1 MMRRARKSVL
11 RLVWTTVFVAGLL
24 VRSVPAQEA
33 SVTAPSEVMEP
44 PSQPAVAPV
53 IEVPSLSLG
62 EAVRLTLL
70 HNPQVLLA
78 QQEVAL
84 AAGAYQLERG
94 FFDHAFEAAPAYS
107 YSKTEILPF
116 LRQRERDKRARL
128 KALADGYGRM
138 AEELEKA
145 LQESQ
150 NPPPCPEGV
159 DFQDV
164 IVVTG
169 LEDTVELEEI
179 CIPRDLTT
187 TRRVLEAIGA
197 GDFNLGETISDLV
210 QLQREQLSL
219 RQEIAHT
226 IGTKSALALERQAEM
241 PEDEI
246 VKTLTFDFAYVS
258 PFRNGMTFR
267 GDLRFQSEEDNF
279 RAKPLDPTFGGLG
292 TPNHFPS
299 FIRASV
305 DIPLGK
311 GRGSVTAAAPE
322 RAAEENLAAQREFL
336 RHTMAEE
343 VFGTVLAFTN
353 LMTSQE
359 TLKLLE
365 DSRAANRRIVE
376 ATRELVEANELARTE
391 LARAQARAAVVH
403 EAVADAKLSVVE
415 ARFALA
421 QAMGLKVESVDNA
434 PTTGDR
440 FPDELVSGENSD
452 TLSERAIAE
461 RRDLR
466 AVDRLRDAARIL
478 SEGAKA
484 DLKRRIDLNV
494 SGGIS
499 TFYDSPFFRYLP
511 DELDE
516 PPPKPPVHFYSPRG
530 YWRALRGDWKPFLKI
545 ELVVDWPFKNNVARG
560 QFVQKESSLNRAQ
573 IELADLERTI
583 VDNIIRVTGALDRA
597 TNVIELRRGALG
609 YFEQTLDASL
619 EMFEAGDI
627 TLIDTLTTEEDLT
640 REKIQLAQAMRVYI
654 SLLARLRFEIGDLLR
669 FSDEGTTSETVEFS
683 LQGLV
688 AGAPDE

>member
-1 MMRRARKSVL
+1 MSKAQHSTL
-11 RLVWTTVFVAGLL
+11 RIIGTTLFIAGAAFRPL
-24 VRSVPAQEA
+24 SAQE
-33 SVTAPSEVMEP
+33 SQVTAASQVMEP
-44 PSQPAVAPV
+44 PAQPAAAPV

-84 AAGAYQLERG
+84 AAAAYQQVRG
-94 FFDHAFEAAPAYS
+94 FFDHAFEAAPAYN
-107 YSKTEILPF
+107 YSKTESLPF
-116 LRQRERDKRARL
+116 LRRRERDKRDRL

-145 LQESQ
+145 LAEGQ

-159 DFQDV
+159 DFTDV
-164 IVVTG
+164 IIVTG
-169 LEDTVELEEI
+169 IEDTMVAEI

-197 GDFNLGETISDLV
+197 GDFNLGEAISDLV

-219 RQEIAHT
+219 RKEIAQT
-226 IGTKSALALERQAEM
+226 VGTKAALALERQAEM
-241 PEDEI
+241 PEDEV

-258 PFRNGMTFR
+258 PFRNGTTFR
-267 GDLRFQSEEDNF
+267 GDLRLQSEEDNF
-279 RAKPLDPTFGGLG
+279 RAKPIDPTFGGLG

-299 FIRASV
+299 FIRASME
-305 DIPLGK
+305 IPLGK
-311 GRGSVTAAAPE
+311 GRGRVAAAAPE
-322 RAAEENLAAQREFL
+322 RAAEENLAAQRQLL

-365 DSRAANRRIVE
+365 DSAAANRRIVE

-391 LARAQARAAVVH
+391 LTRAQARAAVVQ

-421 QAMGLKVESVDNA
+421 QAMGLKVQSVDNA
-434 PTTGDR
+434 PIASDT
-440 FPDELVSGENSD
+440 FPDELVSAQNSD
-452 TLSERAIAE
+452 TLAERAIAE

-466 AVDRLRDAARIL
+466 AVDRLRDAAKIL

-484 DLKRRIDLNV
+484 DLKRQIDLNV

-530 YWRALRGDWKPFLKI
+530 YWRAWRGDWKPFFKI

-560 QFVQKESSLNRAQ
+560 QFVQKKSSLNRAQ

-583 VDNIIRVTGALDRA
+583 MDNIIRVTGALDRA
-597 TNVIELRRGALG
+597 KNVIERRRGALG

-627 TLIDTLTTEEDLT
+627 TLIDTLITEEDLT
-640 REKIQLAQAMRVYI
+640 RERILLARAMRVYLG
-654 SLLARLRFEIGDLLR
+654 LLARLRFEIGDLLR
-669 FSDEGTTSETVEFS
+669 FADEGTISESVELS

-688 AGAPDE
+688 AGPPDE

>member
-1 MMRRARKSVL
+1 MSRAKHSTL
-11 RLVWTTVFVAGLL
+11 RIIGTTLFIAGAAFRPL
-24 VRSVPAQEA
+24 SAQE
-33 SVTAPSEVMEP
+33 SQVTAPSQVMEP
-44 PSQPAVAPV
+44 PAQPAAAPV

-84 AAGAYQLERG
+84 AAGAYQQERG
-94 FFDHAFEAAPAYS
+94 FFDHAFEAAPAYN

-116 LRQRERDKRARL
+116 LRQRERDKRVRL

-145 LQESQ
+145 LAESQ

-159 DFQDV
+159 DFADV
-164 IVVTG
+164 IIVTG
-169 LEDTVELEEI
+169 LGDTIELEEI

-219 RQEIAHT
+219 RKEIAHT
-226 IGTKSALALERQAEM
+226 IGTKAALALERQAEM
-241 PEDEI
+241 PEDEV
-246 VKTLTFDFAYVS
+246 VKNLTFDFAYVT

-267 GDLRFQSEEDNF
+267 GDLRLQSEEDNF

-299 FIRASV
+299 FIKASL

-311 GRGSVTAAAPE
+311 GRGRVATAAPE
-322 RAAEENLAAQREFL
+322 RAAEENLAAQRQLL

-365 DSRAANRRIVE
+365 DSAAANRRIVE
-376 ATRELVEANELARTE
+376 ATQQLVEANELARTE
-391 LARAQARAAVVH
+391 LTRAQARAAVVQ
-403 EAVADAKLSVVE
+403 EAVADAKLSLVE

-421 QAMGLKVESVDNA
+421 QAMGLKVQSVDNA
-434 PTTGDR
+434 PITRDT
-440 FPDELVSGENSD
+440 FPDELVSAQNSD
-452 TLSERAIAE
+452 TLAERAIVE

-466 AVDRLRDAARIL
+466 AVDRLRDAAKIL

-484 DLKRRIDLNV
+484 DLKRQIDLNV

-511 DELDE
+511 DELNE

-530 YWRALRGDWKPFLKI
+530 YWRAWRGDWKPFFKI

-560 QFVQKESSLNRAQ
+560 QFIQKESSLNRAQ

-583 VDNIIRVTGALDRA
+583 LDNIIRVTGALDRA
-597 TNVIELRRGALG
+597 KNVIERRRGALG

-627 TLIDTLTTEEDLT
+627 TLIDTLITEEDLT
-640 REKIQLAQAMRVYI
+640 RERIQLARAMRVYL

-669 FSDEGTTSETVEFS
+669 FADEGTISESVEFS

-688 AGAPDE
+688 AGPPDE